1 MTQFAVIP
9 QTPRVEVRPSKIHGM
24 GLFAVDRIERGAM
37 IGRYEG
43 PIVQD
48 DGPHV
53 LWITRDDGAEY
64 GIDGQNI
71 MRYVN
76 HATRPN
82 AAFYEDELYATRV
95 IPAGAEIT
103 HHYGDDWDED

>member
-1 MTQFAVIP
+1 MTQLAVTRR
-9 QTPRVEVRPSKIHGM
+9 TPRVEIRESTIHGM
-24 GLFAVDRIERGAM
+24 GLFALEHIERGAY

-43 PIVQD
+43 PIVND

-53 LWITRDDGAEY
+53 LWVTRDNGFEY
-64 GIDGQNI
+64 GIDGQNT
-71 MRYVN
+71 MRFVN
-76 HATRPN
+76 HAPKPN
-82 AAFYEDELYATRV
+82 ASFYEDELYATRM